1 LSRKAL
7 PIKKDDAQ
15 PLFRNDIQYDLLDS
29 IFSDGH
35 KVFTS
40 PHRGKTKVNFRDLYV
55 EALYN
60 SNKCSKVLKDKML
73 ETPAFAIE
81 LAKIS
86 LLTNVGRINTTMACE
101 LFIVSVTA
109 RHVLSRINSFPRDE
123 DRSADVSPDTVP
135 AEDRRKC
142 ARCTP
147 HQELS
152 QSRALAVRIQGY
164 SSINAR

>member
-1 LSRKAL
+1 MSVSPSQWPSDLVRIDPTTHRPGYLSRKAL

-101 LFIVSVTA
+101 PVR
-109 RHVLSRINSFPRDE
+109 RHRHRPTRLI
-123 DRSADVSPDTVP
+123 
-135 AEDRRKC
+135 
-142 ARCTP
+142 
-147 HQELS
+147 
-152 QSRALAVRIQGY
+152 
-164 SSINAR
+164 